1 MPALNPTQALDY
13 KLLQQFGSLELLA
26 KQIVEGF
33 IVGLHKSPFHGFSVE
48 FSEHRLYNKG
58 ESTKHIDWKLYA
70 RTDKL
75 FVKKYE
81 EETNLRCHIILDTS
95 SSMYYPSPE
104 RNKMLF
110 SVYAA
115 ASIVHLLKKQRDASG
130 LALFSDKLEDF
141 LPARSSNT
149 HIQLLYAKLEEYM
162 ARPKEAKVTAAADA
176 IHQLAEIIHKR
187 SLVVIFSDMMDS
199 DEQADKLFQ
208 SLQHLKYNKHEVLLF
223 HTVDRDSELD
233 FNFSNQ
239 PRKFIDMETGAV
251 VKAYPADVKE
261 QYMAY
266 ISEFRR
272 KLMLKCAQYEIDF
285 VEADISKGF
294 TQILQPFLIR
304 RSKMM

>member
-1 MPALNPTQALDY
+1 MNPHEKLDY

-26 KQIVEGF
+26 KQVVEGF

-58 ESTKHIDWKLYA
+58 ESTKHMDWKLYA

-81 EETNLRCHIILDTS
+81 EETNLRCHVILDTS
-95 SSMYYPSPE
+95 TSMYYPNATS
-104 RNKMLF
+104 NKMLF

-130 LALFSDKLEDF
+130 LAMFSDQLEDY
-141 LPARSSNT
+141 LPAKSSNK
-149 HIQLLYAKLEEYM
+149 HIQHIYAKLE
-162 ARPKEAKVTAAADA
+162 AQLKRPAAMKTTAAADA

-187 SLVVIFSDMMDS
+187 SLIVIFSDMMDS
-199 DEQADKLFQ
+199 EEKTDKLF
-208 SLQHLKYNKHEVLLF
+208 SALQHLKYNKHEVLLF
-223 HTVDRDSELD
+223 HTLDKSSELD
-233 FNFSNQ
+233 FEFSNE

-261 QYMAY
+261 QYLDY
-266 ISEFRR
+266 IKDFRK
-272 KLMLKCAQYEIDF
+272 KLMLKCAQYEIDL

-294 TQILQPFLIR
+294 AQILQPFLIR
-304 RSKMM
+304 RHKMM

>member
-1 MPALNPTQALDY
+1 MNPNEKLDY

-48 FSEHRLYNKG
+48 FSEHRLYNQG

-75 FVKKYE
+75 FLKKYE

-95 SSMYYPSPE
+95 SSMYYPDGN

-115 ASIVHLLKKQRDASG
+115 ASIIHLLKKQRDASG
-130 LALFSDKLEDF
+130 LAMFSEKLEDF

-149 HIQLLYAKLEEYM
+149 HIQHIYAKLE
-162 ARPKEAKVTAAADA
+162 AQLRRPAEEKKTAAADA

-187 SLVVIFSDMMDS
+187 SLVVIFSDMLDS
-199 DEQADKLFQ
+199 EEKTDKLF
-208 SLQHLKYNKHEVLLF
+208 SALQHLKYNKHEVLLF
-223 HTVDRDSELD
+223 HTLDKSSELD
-233 FNFSNQ
+233 FEFSNE
-239 PRKFIDMETGAV
+239 PRKFVDMESGAV
-251 VKAYPADVKE
+251 VKAYPADVKV
-261 QYMAY
+261 QYLSY
-266 ISEFRR
+266 INNFR
-272 KLMLKCAQYEIDF
+272 KNLLLKCAQYEIDLI
-285 VEADISKGF
+285 EADISKGF
-294 TQILQPFLIR
+294 AQILQPFLIR
-304 RSKMM
+304 RHKMM